1 MIIPSADLEGRGR
14 ALRRAV
20 PSALGVL
27 GTILLA
33 AALGGLIR
41 VVPVVGALDERL
53 VAAAGTSLTTP
64 GQMLAL
70 GLDAIFDPLFAALL
84 TVAVVLVVALAR
96 RSPRAGA
103 RTGILILVPWAATG
117 ALKVIVRRPR
127 PEVELLGDR
136 LVPLPETFSF
146 PSGHTTV
153 AAALCLAILL
163 ALRAGWGRWI
173 GGVLAVVVVAATA
186 WSRVA
191 LGLHHPTDVLTS
203 ALLAPVLVV
212 LLARGID
219 AGVQRVEAGGRSPSR
234 GWCPRSRRPGPCG
247 TR

>member
-1 MIIPSADLEGRGR
+1 MTIPSADPEGRGR
-14 ALRRAV
+14 ALRRAA
-20 PSALGVL
+20 PPALGVL
-27 GTILLA
+27 GAILLA

-41 VVPVVGALDERL
+41 AVPAVGALDERL
-53 VAAAGTSLTTP
+53 LAAAGTTLTMPERT
-64 GQMLAL
+64 LAL
-70 GLDAIFDPLFAALL
+70 GLDAIFDPLVAAPL

-96 RSPRAGA
+96 RSPREGA

-117 ALKVIVRRPR
+117 VLKVIVRRPR

-163 ALRAGWGRWI
+163 VLPAGWGRRL
-173 GGVLAVVVVAATA
+173 GGALAAVVVAATA

-191 LGLHHPTDVLTS
+191 LGLHHPTDVLVS

-212 LLARGID
+212 LLARWLD
-219 AGVQRVEAGGRSPSR
+219 AVRPTED
-234 GWCPRSRRPGPCG
+234 PR
-247 TR
+247 